1 MSQTLRLRYDPRL
14 IEESVFLAQRSMDN
28 PRNIREERERIYEIS
43 DPEERERR
51 FAQLYYS
58 RFVDLRLTDPIEQT
72 LQEQPT
78 IAARA
83 RGCFVVFAAHAQ
95 DEGAELFVAS
105 DEVRDPQ
112 ERFTIRLLLRPKSL
126 LDTESLL
133 TFLRHE
139 LFHIADML
147 DPAFAYE
154 PALPA
159 SEVGPTYDSLLRDRY
174 RTLWDTTI
182 NGRMV
187 RRGWLPGSTRS
198 QYLSDFAVGFPML
211 GDEVENVFA
220 RFFDQGPHSHPQF
233 VAFSQNPRA
242 AFGDVTVGPQPGSR
256 CLLCGFPTYTFA
268 PQPERLD
275 RLTIAEIVHDFPHWH
290 PSDGLCTQ
298 CADLYRVKWRS
309 MEAAKLLPGWHPSS
323 SKY

>member
-14 IEESVFLAQRSMDN
+14 IEESVFLAQRSIEE
-28 PRNIREERERIYEIS
+28 PRNVRVERERIYEIS
-43 DPEERERR
+43 DSEERERR
-51 FAQLYYS
+51 FAQLYYF
-58 RFVDLRLTDPIEQT
+58 RFINLRLADPVEQT
-72 LQEQPT
+72 LREQPM

-83 RGCFVVFAAHAQ
+83 RSCFAVFAAHAQ
-95 DEGAELFVAS
+95 DEGAELFLAP
-105 DEVRDPQ
+105 DEDQDPQ
-112 ERFTIRLLLRPKSL
+112 KRFTIRLLLRPRSL
-126 LDTESLL
+126 LNRESLL

-187 RRGWLPGSTRS
+187 KRGWLSGSTRS
-198 QYLSDFAVGFPML
+198 QSLSDFAAGFPML
-211 GDEVENVFA
+211 GGEVENVFA
-220 RFFDQGPHSHPQF
+220 RFFDQQPHSHPQF

-242 AFGDVTVGPQPGSR
+242 AFGNVAVGPQPGSR
-256 CLLCGFPTYTFA
+256 CALCGFPTYTFA
-268 PQPERLD
+268 QPESLD
-275 RLTIAEIVHDFPHWH
+275 RLTSAEIVHDFPQWH
-290 PSDGLCTQ
+290 PTDGLCTQ
-298 CADLYRVKWRS
+298 CADLYRTKS
-309 MEAAKLLPGWHPSS
+309 LSIEAAKLLPGWHPSS
-323 SKY
+323 SKN